1 MMRLG
6 VIDKEKLA
14 IKCGSVKC
22 VPNVHDNGF
31 EVIISYRF
39 KGWYLN
45 IQWLTTNLMSLTR
58 NEVEQ
63 IKGFAQCQY
72 NMYYAKSV
80 VSNI

>member
-1 MMRLG
+1 MISDEQGREWLLQKFY
-6 VIDKEKLA
+6 D
-14 IKCGSVKC
+14 
-22 VPNVHDNGF
+22 DGF

-45 IQWLTTNLMSLTR
+45 IQWLTTNLISLTR

-80 VSNI
+80 VSTI